1 MKPTFRPEL
10 FVPLLL
16 GGKRIGWLR
25 PELAARL
32 GAWKEVFQA
41 NAERVTLLQPDAL
54 SPVVAQLAKEG
65 FITGWRNERYR
76 IADLF
81 EVERAAALPFGFPT
95 RAVHL
100 NGIAAERMWLAR
112 RSTTKQTDPGML
124 DNLVAGGISV
134 GYSVEATL
142 VKEAWEE
149 AGLPVELS
157 QRAKFGGT
165 LTVVREVPRGVQW
178 ETVIIYD
185 LELPADF
192 RPANQDGEVSE
203 FKLLAFSEVEQQ
215 IADGALTHEAALAAQ
230 DYLKRRRAKAP

>member
-1 MKPTFRPEL
+1 VKPTFRPEL
-10 FVPLLL
+10 FVPLVL
-16 GGKRIGWLR
+16 GGERIGWLR

-32 GAWKEVFQA
+32 GAWKEVFRA
-41 NAERVTLLQPDAL
+41 NAERVTLMQPDAL
-54 SPVVAQLAKEG
+54 DPVVEQLAKEG

-76 IADLF
+76 IADRF

-100 NGIAAERMWLAR
+100 NGIAGGRMWLAR

-149 AGLPVELS
+149 AGLPAELS
-157 QRAKFGGT
+157 QKAQFGGT

-203 FKLLAFSEVEQQ
+203 FKLLAFSEVERQ

-230 DYLKRRRAKAP
+230 DYLKRRRARAP

>member
-10 FVPLLL
+10 FVPLVL
-16 GGKRIGWLR
+16 GGRRIGWLR

-54 SPVVAQLAKEG
+54 GPVVEQLAKEG
-65 FITGWRNERYR
+65 FIPGWRNERYR

-81 EVERAAALPFGFPT
+81 EIERAAALPFGFQT

-100 NGIAAERMWLAR
+100 NGIAGERMWLAR
-112 RSTTKQTDPGML
+112 RSMTKQIDPGML

-149 AGLPVELS
+149 AGMPAELS
-157 QRAKFGGT
+157 QKAQFGGT

-178 ETVIIYD
+178 ETVIMYD

-230 DYLKRRRAKAP
+230 HYLKRRRATAP